1 MNIKLVAVDMDGTLL
16 NSKKEMPEEFIPWV
30 KSHPEI
36 KTVIASG
43 RQYYTLER
51 DFLPIRDN
59 LAFIAENGGLVF
71 EKGEIIFKDE
81 IDKQDV
87 LKCLDIID
95 KVPYATPV
103 ICGAKSAYITK
114 KDVDEE
120 IYYNVEMYYERRQIV
135 EDLRK
140 VADND
145 TIVKVAIY
153 FKKEKAE
160 ESMKYFENIGEK
172 LTAVLSGASWIDIA
186 NKTESKGNAIKAI
199 CEKYGI
205 AHTEGMGF
213 GDYLNDM
220 SLLESC
226 GESYCMKNGHPTLKA
241 LAKYVTEKTNDENGV
256 MEVLKTL

>member
-1 MNIKLVAVDMDGTLL
+1 M
-16 NSKKEMPEEFIPWV
+16 
-30 KSHPEI
+30 
-36 KTVIASG
+36 
-43 RQYYTLER
+43 
-51 DFLPIRDN
+51 
-59 LAFIAENGGLVF
+59 
-71 EKGEIIFKDE
+71 
-81 IDKQDV
+81 

-160 ESMKYFENIGEK
+160 ESMKYFE
-172 LTAVLSGASWIDIA
+172 
-186 NKTESKGNAIKAI
+186 SKGNAIKAI

-205 AHTEGMGF
+205 AHTEAMGF

>member
-16 NSKKEMPEEFIPWV
+16 NGKKEMPEEFIPWV

-51 DFLPIRDN
+51 DFLSIKDD
-59 LAFIAENGGLVF
+59 LTFIAENGGLVF
-71 EKGEIIFKDE
+71 EKGEIIYKDE
-81 IDKQDV
+81 MNKQDV
-87 LKCLDIID
+87 LDCLAIID
-95 KVPYATPV
+95 KVPFATPV
-103 ICGAKSAYITK
+103 VCGAKSAYITK
-114 KDVDEE
+114 KDADEE
-120 IYYNVEMYYERRQIV
+120 ICYNVEMYYERSQIV
-135 EDLRK
+135 EDLREA
-140 VADND
+140 VRND

-160 ESMKYFENIGEK
+160 ESMKYFENISK
-172 LTAVLSGASWIDIA
+172 DLNAVLSGASWIDIA
-186 NKTESKGNAIKAI
+186 TRTESKGNAIKAI
-199 CEKYGI
+199 CKKYNI
-205 AHTEGMGF
+205 AYEEAMCF

-220 SLLESC
+220 SLIESC

-241 LAKYVTEKTNDENGV
+241 LAKHVTEKTNDENGV

>member
-172 LTAVLSGASWIDIA
+172 
-186 NKTESKGNAIKAI
+186 
-199 CEKYGI
+199 YGI
-205 AHTEGMGF
+205 AHTEAMGF

>member
-1 MNIKLVAVDMDGTLL
+1 MIQELEETNITFTY
-16 NSKKEMPEEFIPWV
+16 NS
-30 KSHPEI
+30 
-36 KTVIASG
+36 
-43 RQYYTLER
+43 L
-51 DFLPIRDN
+51 
-59 LAFIAENGGLVF
+59 
-71 EKGEIIFKDE
+71 
-81 IDKQDV
+81 
-87 LKCLDIID
+87 D
-95 KVPYATPV
+95 KV
-103 ICGAKSAYITK
+103 TK
-114 KDVDEE
+114 ETLRWNLMQNLQYLLQYSGWQMNMQEVA
-120 IYYNVEMYYERRQIV
+120 NVLAWL
-135 EDLRK
+135 DFDPTKL
-140 VADND
+140 
-145 TIVKVAIY
+145 

-160 ESMKYFENIGEK
+160 EFMKYFENIGEK

-205 AHTEGMGF
+205 AHTEAMGF